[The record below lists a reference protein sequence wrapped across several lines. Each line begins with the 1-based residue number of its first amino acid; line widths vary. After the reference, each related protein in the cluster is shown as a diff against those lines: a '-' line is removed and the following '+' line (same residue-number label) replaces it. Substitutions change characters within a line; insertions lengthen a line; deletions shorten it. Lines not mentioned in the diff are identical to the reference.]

1 MNIILASNSP
11 RRTQILT
18 LAQIYHQVVP
28 SACEETIAQNLEP
41 YEVVESLSYQKA
53 ADVAKKYPDDIIIG
67 ADTIV
72 VIDNQILGKPKNEQ
86 EAILMLEKLSAK
98 THHVITGIT
107 ILSKNR
113 CKTFHEITKVEIAQ
127 LSKQD
132 ITTYLKEE
140 NVYDKAGSYGIQ
152 GLSLIHISEPT
163 RH

>member
-67 ADTIV
+67 AVDALQQFQRLFV
-72 VIDNQILGKPKNEQ
+72 GVQGD
-86 EAILMLEKLSAK
+86 
-98 THHVITGIT
+98 
-107 ILSKNR
+107 R
-113 CKTFHEITKVEIAQ
+113 KVR
-127 LSKQD
+127 L
-132 ITTYLKEE
+132 
-140 NVYDKAGSYGIQ
+140 
-152 GLSLIHISEPT
+152 
-163 RH
+163 